1 LKAFDEPEN
10 ATVGGRTQLN
20 KTSCKPSRAY
30 GNFQESAGGV
40 FGTNT
45 EASLSVEP
53 VKKLIDFFARLEAA
67 IQEVH

>member
-1 LKAFDEPEN
+1 
-10 ATVGGRTQLN
+10 
-20 KTSCKPSRAY
+20 
-30 GNFQESAGGV
+30 V

-45 EASLSVEP
+45 EATLSVEP